1 MPHAINK
8 IVQVPRADNYAL
20 EDYAKYLRDFDHNNF
35 VHRLRCAR
43 RFIRANPDL
52 AQWQSLPLIDRIGSK
67 YPRCGEKYTCVI
79 ARPYLYFL
87 VQQGLIEPHIE
98 RLPSR

>member
-52 AQWQSLPLIDRIGSK
+52 AQWQSLPLIARIGSK
-67 YPRCGEKYTCVI
+67 YPLCGEKYTCVI